1 MIVSLRWSLRF
12 IVKSRA
18 RSPGAPGCP
27 TPARRTT
34 SLLVFTPLFG
44 LNVEPED
51 DELIDEGRNL
61 REVYEKI
68 DDWVDSRRE
77 ATGWKGITSDI
88 FFSGGLNV
96 NSLWSN

>member
-1 MIVSLRWSLRF
+1 MIVSLKWSLRF

-34 SLLVFTPLFG
+34 SLLVFTPLLG
-44 LNVEPED
+44 PNVEPED
-51 DELIDEGRNL
+51 DELIDEGRNFW
-61 REVYEKI
+61 EVCEKI
-68 DDWVDSRRE
+68 DDWIDSRRE
-77 ATGWKGITSDI
+77 AAGWRGITSGI
-88 FFSGGLNV
+88 FLSGGLNV